1 MHYSG
6 MHSATYRYSPQGR
19 ELGIEVAM
27 AKFGSAYWVTI
38 ITGIVKFVLL
48 LVVQAY
54 DRMMIETA
62 ISVSEGLLLILY
74 NDKVAKGKAREK
86 TKHKERSPSLPWFPS
101 RRSSAPSAL
110 TRKRSAIKSNEPGK
124 EPAKVSPEGTED
136 TLDGQVSFDVADID
150 SSTPSTHQ
158 VIAADRPSSEDGTIS
173 DTQSASSPSGPGVYR
188 SSYIDSMAKRSR
200 IGAAPAPPSCLL
212 PLPSTPPHE
221 PRSPPRLDRTDVQG
235 WLQVFLERRNRI
247 EGAQPHWL
255 DKKENIEVVS
265 PGTLTVINQMLDTG
279 KESSLVFLDEKS
291 GHILIKK
298 DKDNKAPRPRSNSG
312 ELVPTALSHCEP

>member
-74 NDKVAKGKAREK
+74 NDKVTKGKAKEK
-86 TKHKERSPSLPWFPS
+86 TKDKERSPSWSPS
-101 RRSSAPSAL
+101 RRSSAL

-136 TLDGQVSFDVADID
+136 TLDGQVSFDAVADID

-158 VIAADRPSSEDGTIS
+158 VIAADRPCSEDGTIS

-188 SSYIDSMAKRSR
+188 SSHIDSMAKRSR

-212 PLPSTPPHE
+212 PLPSTPPHG

-265 PGTLTVINQMLDTG
+265 LGTLTVINQMLDTG
-279 KESSLVFLDEKS
+279 DKESSLVFLDEKS

-298 DKDNKAPRPRSNSG
+298 DKDNKAPRPRSNS
-312 ELVPTALSHCEP
+312 EPTALSHCEP